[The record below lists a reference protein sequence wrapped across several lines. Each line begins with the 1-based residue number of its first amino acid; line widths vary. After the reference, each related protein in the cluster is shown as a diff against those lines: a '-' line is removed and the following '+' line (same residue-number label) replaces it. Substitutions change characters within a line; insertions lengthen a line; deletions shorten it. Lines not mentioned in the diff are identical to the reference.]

1 MIAGALVIV
10 RGEHET
16 RSLCFPFQL
25 PNVDEINHG
34 ALRQSLGM
42 ALEIP
47 ARLVSAQSGE
57 VRLLSRSWDDGSVE
71 GGRMQIHI
79 KGSKVDV
86 TWGLPNET
94 NAFQDY
100 F

>member
-47 ARLVSAQSGE
+47 ARLVSAESGE
-57 VRLLSRSWDDGSVE
+57 VRLLRGLGMMALSKAAGYRYTQK
-71 GGRMQIHI
+71 GRRLM
-79 KGSKVDV
+79 
-86 TWGLPNET
+86 
-94 NAFQDY
+94 
-100 F
+100 